1 MHNWLAPDPVG
12 LHAQARPEKLALVDL
27 ASGRRWTYRGLD
39 RAIEQARVAIDTLGL
54 GPGDRLA
61 SIARNSADLVIAQQA
76 CLRSGLIF
84 TPLNWRL
91 AAAEIDSILIDC
103 TPALIL
109 VDGSSAGFAVPD
121 GARLLD
127 IAAFTTRC
135 ESAAAG
141 ERGSPQDAN
150 RPCVLLYTSGT
161 SGVPKGVIL
170 TPQTLFFTGV
180 NFGVLGQVTSESVF
194 LAESPFFHVIGLV
207 TSVWPPLVQ
216 GGTVLVSSGFD
227 PVVTNSRLADRALG
241 ITHYFCVP
249 QMATALKDADG
260 FQPENWSLAALFTG
274 GAPNPPANI
283 RWWLERGVAMVDG
296 YGMTEAGTILG
307 MPLDPALISN
317 HAGAVGQAGP
327 ATAIRIVDAE
337 GREVQD
343 GTAGEIIVKGP
354 HVTPGYWNRPEERDA
369 AFTPDGWLRTGDIG
383 LRDADG
389 FVTVVDR
396 RKDMFISG
404 GENVYPVEIESVL
417 AEHPAVL
424 QVAVIGVPDPRWG
437 EAGHAFVILSPGCE
451 DAEGELRAHC
461 EARLARFKVPK
472 HFRIVTELP
481 RTSTGKIRKNK
492 LRESLSA

>member
-39 RAIEQARVAIDTLGL
+39 RAIEQARAAIDALGL

-61 SIARNSADLVIAQQA
+61 SIARNCADLVIAQQA

-91 AAAEIDSILIDC
+91 AAAEIDAILIDC

-109 VDGSSAGFAVPD
+109 VDGSSAGFTVPD

-127 IAAFTTRC
+127 IAAFTARC
-135 ESAAAG
+135 VSAAAG
-141 ERGSPQDAN
+141 ERGSPHDAN

-180 NFGVLGQVTSESVF
+180 NFGVLGQVTSQSVF

-227 PVVTNSRLADRALG
+227 PVVTNARLADRALG

-307 MPLDPALISN
+307 MPLDPALISA

-327 ATAIRIVDAE
+327 ATAIRIIDGDDRDVP
-337 GREVQD
+337 D

-354 HVTPGYWNRPEERDA
+354 HVTPGYWNKPEEHETV
-369 AFTPDGWLRTGDIG
+369 FTPDGWLRTGDIG
-383 LRDADG
+383 LRDSDG
-389 FVTVVDR
+389 FVTIVDR

-424 QVAVIGVPDPRWG
+424 QVAVVGVPDPRWG
-437 EAGHAFVILSPGCE
+437 ETGHAFVILSPGHE

-481 RTSTGKIRKNK
+481 RTSTGKVRKNK
-492 LRESLSA
+492 LRESLYF